1 MARCTSTKCDL
12 PETRIRKGARIV
24 VRATG
29 KTIEK
34 GVEVSEKMAKGAA
47 PVAKTIYEEG
57 KKGAKKAKEKT
68 LKAVK
73 SMEKW

>member
-1 MARCTSTKCDL
+1 MESRG
-12 PETRIRKGARIV
+12 RKGAKAV

-29 KTIEK
+29 KALETGIK
-34 GVEVSEKMAKGAA
+34 VSEKVARGAA

-68 LKAVK
+68 LKAAK